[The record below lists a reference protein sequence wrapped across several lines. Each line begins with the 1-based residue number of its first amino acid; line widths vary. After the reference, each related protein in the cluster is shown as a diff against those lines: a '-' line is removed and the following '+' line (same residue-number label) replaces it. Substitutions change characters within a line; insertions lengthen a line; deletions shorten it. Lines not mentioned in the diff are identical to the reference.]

1 MDKPKR
7 KQIRLPEYDYSST
20 GAYFVT
26 ICTHEKRRILS
37 DVTVG
42 ATHESP
48 AAGVQLTAAG
58 NVVLQVLQSLPH
70 RFPELQIDHYVIMP
84 NHVHLLLRITEER
97 ALREAPLQTRADSS
111 ESLVGAVHER
121 PVQGGLTGGTI
132 PGESDDCYSRAL
144 REAPLQTR
152 ADSSESFVGAV
163 HERPVQGEVTGRTIP
178 GESDDCHRRAL
189 REAPLQDKRSLLS
202 KAVGFLKMNSSK
214 QIHMIYPD
222 LTVWQRS
229 YYEHIIRNE
238 QDYREIWKYIEGN
251 PGKWAEDMY
260 YF

>member
-1 MDKPKR
+1 MIYGAPLRAPFYNNMDKPKR
-7 KQIRLPEYDYSST
+7 KPIRLSEYDYSSA
-20 GAYFVT
+20 GVYFVT

-42 ATHESP
+42 ALHEAP

-97 ALREAPLQTRADSS
+97 ALREAPLQ
-111 ESLVGAVHER
+111 
-121 PVQGGLTGGTI
+121 
-132 PGESDDCYSRAL
+132 
-144 REAPLQTR
+144 
-152 ADSSESFVGAV
+152 
-163 HERPVQGEVTGRTIP
+163 
-178 GESDDCHRRAL
+178 
-189 REAPLQDKRSLLS
+189 DKRSLLS
-202 KAVGFLKMNSSK
+202 KAVGFLKMNSNK

-229 YYEHIIRNE
+229 YYEHMIRNE
-238 QDYREIWKYIEGN
+238 QDDLEIWKYIEGN